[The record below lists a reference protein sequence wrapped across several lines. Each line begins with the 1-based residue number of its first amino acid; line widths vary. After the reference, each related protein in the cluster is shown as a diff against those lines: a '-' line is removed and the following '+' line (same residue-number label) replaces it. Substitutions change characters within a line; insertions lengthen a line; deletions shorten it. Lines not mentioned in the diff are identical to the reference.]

1 MTRPV
6 KGSDSSAMTPPKIFE
21 DPAGACRDTLYFCM
35 LARGESPQPIQ
46 STSVQGPASV
56 PKVAD
61 TILSGKYKTGA
72 ELIQAM
78 NELYKNGSPQPD
90 QVVEWIA
97 QNQFYDSPEFARVFL
112 RLVEHYYL
120 NRAWRM
126 ETHPVGNLLHGMA
139 ILKTTLKDRQKFAK
153 IIPQIQRAL
162 INILR
167 ENPQAKEKHFVYSI
181 LSPYLNVLPQSERV
195 LFLQPID
202 QKIPGAIRKVCEVN
216 THILPATI
224 CQAL

>member
-6 KGSDSSAMTPPKIFE
+6 KDSGPSAM
-21 DPAGACRDTLYFCM
+21 GACRDTLYFCM
-35 LARGESPQPIQ
+35 LARGEIPHPVQG
-46 STSVQGPASV
+46 TSVQSPAPS
-56 PKVAD
+56 PKIAE
-61 TILSGKYKTGA
+61 TILSGNYKTGA
-72 ELIQAM
+72 ELLQAM
-78 NELYKNGSPQPD
+78 DELYKGGSPQPD

-112 RLVEHYYL
+112 RLVERYYL

-126 ETHPVGNLLHGMA
+126 EKHPVGNLLHGMA

-153 IIPQIQRAL
+153 IIPQVQRAL

-181 LSPYLNVLPQSERV
+181 LSPYLNALPQGERV
-195 LFLQPID
+195 KFLQPID
-202 QKIPGAIRKVCEVN
+202 KEIPGVIRNVCGVN
-216 THILPATI
+216 THILPTTI
-224 CQAL
+224 CEAL